1 VSDTAIL
8 LLNVTDELILERL
21 KALEYRVKD
30 LEAAH
35 DPQEI
40 VRKMQE
46 YVARDGN
53 GLNLPIHWSS
63 PHD

>member
-30 LEAAH
+30 LEAFK
-35 DPQEI
+35 D
-40 VRKMQE
+40 
-46 YVARDGN
+46 
-53 GLNLPIHWSS
+53 
-63 PHD
+63 